1 MRKSMS
7 PLTLLLAALSLP
19 CLAAGPALADAA
31 AAFTALDSAAT
42 KAAHE
47 LEADCLKDGMSD
59 GKRKKG
65 WKRSIAMGGGQ
76 WAFVVDGSKL
86 ACNHAAL
93 CGTGGCTTQIFSSA
107 SGTPKLIFDDQARG
121 WKFVTPARGS
131 PWLKLD
137 MHGGF
142 CGKTGMEV
150 CNQRL
155 DLENGKIVRVR

>member
-1 MRKSMS
+1 MRKSIS
-7 PLTLLLAALSLP
+7 PLAFLLAALALP
-19 CLAAGPALADAA
+19 WLAAPPALAEAA
-31 AAFTALDSAAT
+31 TAFTSLDKAAT
-42 KAAHE
+42 KAADE

-59 GKRKKG
+59 GKRKSD
-65 WKRSIAMGGGQ
+65 WKRSIALGDGQ
-76 WAFVVDGSKL
+76 WALVVDGSKL

-107 SGTPKLIFDDQARG
+107 SGKPKLIFDDQARG
-121 WKFVTPARGS
+121 WKFVTPATGT

-155 DLENGKIVRVR
+155 DLANGKMVRVR